1 MDPLHPGDNGIEILE
16 VDQEESPPST
26 PVPSL
31 TIGRVLDLIS
41 KAKQGN
47 IDQVQIISII
57 FLLSSVTTPN
67 INSLISMPFKKRPVK
82 SREQFLGIWTEKK
95 AYVARVGGK
104 GASYQVNKA
113 LRRSEEWPWPDASP
127 GNSHQESK
135 FRVCAYVDQHHFLN
149 LQMLNF
155 TYSTKITNFYS
166 MNLKLFIVI

>member
-1 MDPLHPGDNGIEILE
+1 M
-16 VDQEESPPST
+16 
-26 PVPSL
+26 
-31 TIGRVLDLIS
+31 
-41 KAKQGN
+41 
-47 IDQVQIISII
+47 
-57 FLLSSVTTPN
+57 SSVTTPN

-104 GASYQVNKA
+104 GASYQENKA

-135 FRVCAYVDQHHFLN
+135 LRVCAHLDLQHFLN

-155 TYSTKITNFYS
+155 THSTKMTICFH
-166 MNLKLFIVI
+166 